1 MTAGG
6 TIKAVLAL
14 TVAAMTPLA
23 AGAREELRRC
33 EDAAGHVTY
42 SNEACPTGTS
52 RERTVENR
60 PAVEVRRDGAGD
72 NAAGHGG
79 AIVPSARAA
88 ASRDPAS
95 VKEMDQEKHRALVAR
110 CDDLVHRIEYGQQ
123 DLLTAAPG
131 ERASVELGIRR
142 LQQEHASVCA
152 PPVTEQP

>member
-88 ASRDPAS
+88 ASATRHPSRKWTRKNTARWWRAATISCIASSTASRTFSPPPRASARRSNWASGACNRNTPAS
-95 VKEMDQEKHRALVAR
+95 AR
-110 CDDLVHRIEYGQQ
+110 PR
-123 DLLTAAPG
+123 
-131 ERASVELGIRR
+131 
-142 LQQEHASVCA
+142 
-152 PPVTEQP
+152 